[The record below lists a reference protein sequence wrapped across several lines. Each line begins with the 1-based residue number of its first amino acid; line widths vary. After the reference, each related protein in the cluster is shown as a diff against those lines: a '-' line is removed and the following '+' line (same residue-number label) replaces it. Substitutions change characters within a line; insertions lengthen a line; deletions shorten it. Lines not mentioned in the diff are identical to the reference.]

1 MARKIPDVISQI
13 YILQTSA
20 RSSLFHYLVRFSVQV
35 EEHFSTLQLSQFPI
49 PPPWTPGGGAT
60 PRTTPSEMWGAYKTL
75 LKLPWLMMMVK
86 PRRNFSM
93 ESRHCGLQTT
103 APGAGNHYLARFT
116 FRTSGGGAYSPS
128 SNLVV
133 SSVKSCRGCRRR
145 RFSKMPLTKSTRMS
159 SMKIII

>member
-20 RSSLFHYLVRFSVQV
+20 RSSLFHYLVRFSVHV

-60 PRTTPSEMWGAYKTL
+60 PRTSPSEIEEHTRLSWSYPGWWWWSSQEETS
-75 LKLPWLMMMVK
+75 PWINGVRQNQDSVDY
-86 PRRNFSM
+86 RRL
-93 ESRHCGLQTT
+93 HQGLVTT
-103 APGAGNHYLARFT
+103 TWHGLR

-133 SSVKSCRGCRRR
+133 SSVQSCRGCRRK
-145 RFSKMPLTKSTRMS
+145 F
-159 SMKIII
+159 

>member
-1 MARKIPDVISQI
+1 MARKIPDVISPI

-20 RSSLFHYLVRFSVQV
+20 RSSLFHYLVRFSVHV

-49 PPPWTPGGGAT
+49 LPPWTPGGGAT

-86 PRRNFSM
+86 LWRNFSM
-93 ESRHCGLQTT
+93 DKWHGVRQNQDSVDYRRLHQGLVTT
-103 APGAGNHYLARFT
+103 TWHGLR

-133 SSVKSCRGCRRR
+133 HGFQSCRGCRRN
-145 RFSKMPLTKSTRMS
+145 S
-159 SMKIII
+159 